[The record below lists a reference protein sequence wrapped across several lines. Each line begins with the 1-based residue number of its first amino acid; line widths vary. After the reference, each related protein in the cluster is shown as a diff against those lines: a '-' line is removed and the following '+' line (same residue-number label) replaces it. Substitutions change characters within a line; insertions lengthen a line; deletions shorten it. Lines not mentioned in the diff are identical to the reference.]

1 MSRARNLSKFKP
13 GSTGLIADNTITN
26 AMINSSAAIAKT
38 KLASLDI
45 VNADINSSAAIATSK
60 VASYALPI
68 VFAYTT
74 VAQALTATTWTD
86 VTIGTQVIDTHNI
99 FASSVTTLPTGKYLM
114 SATVDLECSSHNN
127 LSAQYIR
134 FTQDTSAVSGSEVDQ
149 YMNHTGNNFTSTTMH
164 TTIIHNAQSV
174 NTNAMRVQTWANWGV
189 GNVSIK
195 RVQLSVQGIIV

>member
-1 MSRARNLSKFKP
+1 MAITKLKAL
-13 GSTGLIADNTITN
+13 GVTDGTLTNTQIN
-26 AMINSSAAIAKT
+26 ASAAIAKS
-38 KLASLDI
+38 KLGALDI
-45 VNADINSSAAIATSK
+45 VNADVNASAAIATTK

-74 VAQALTATTWTD
+74 VAQALSPTTWTD

-127 LSAQYIR
+127 LSGQYIR
-134 FTQDTSAVSGSEVDQ
+134 FTQDTSPVSGSEVDQ

-164 TTIIHNAQSV
+164 TTIIHNAQGG